1 MIRAGVTLIGLFA
14 ASTLYPFVGELL
26 ARDHGVMGQ
35 TWGIAEP
42 DLLATIGDWHI
53 ASVWALLALIGLH
66 VCAALYHQVIL
77 KDGTLTR
84 MLPSSNR

>member
-1 MIRAGVTLIGLFA
+1 MNAAERGWNLSFFGLMQLPVIFPA
-14 ASTLYPFVGELL
+14 NS
-26 ARDHGVMGQ
+26 
-35 TWGIAEP
+35 

-66 VCAALYHQVIL
+66 VCAALYHQIIL